1 MSASSENQAPAQPP
15 PPPSQQPSA
24 AVVADPPLKREQE
37 NGDEE
42 ARKRSKKN
50 HEYNDLVSVL
60 IGPEEV
66 SYTVHEHFICAKSK
80 FFWAA
85 CREQWIGGTESP
97 NRVIRLPNARPGTF
111 RYYLNWVYTSDV
123 VIEIEDDACGPNGIF
138 RRAIEQD
145 RLIKLYVLGDV
156 LDDLR
161 LRNRVLKDL
170 LNINETP
177 FPRSVTWAYEHT
189 PTTSNLRGVLVRLA
203 CHRWN
208 RTVMIKKCASYH
220 HEFVR
225 ALAVLLLLETKQ
237 SVILPHP
244 LPMLPDHLEDES
256 NA

>member
-1 MSASSENQAPAQPP
+1 
-15 PPPSQQPSA
+15 
-24 AVVADPPLKREQE
+24 
-37 NGDEE
+37 
-42 ARKRSKKN
+42 
-50 HEYNDLVSVL
+50 
-60 IGPEEV
+60 
-66 SYTVHEHFICAKSK
+66 
-80 FFWAA
+80 
-85 CREQWIGGTESP
+85 
-97 NRVIRLPNARPGTF
+97 
-111 RYYLNWVYTSDV
+111 

-244 LPMLPDHLEDES
+244 LSMLPDHLEDES